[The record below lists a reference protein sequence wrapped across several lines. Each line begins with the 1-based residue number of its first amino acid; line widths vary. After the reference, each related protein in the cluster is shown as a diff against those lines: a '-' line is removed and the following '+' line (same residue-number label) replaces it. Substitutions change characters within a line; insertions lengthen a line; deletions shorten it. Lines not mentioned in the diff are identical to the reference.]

1 MAPKSD
7 KEKKPAGKTNPVS
20 GKESAKTSSK
30 PKKQIEED
38 EKYLK
43 DKIKGYCPQCG
54 NTDVKVGSK
63 YYAFGLINTWTL
75 DCPKCGEWEIQ
86 EIEKN

>member
-1 MAPKSD
+1 MIKDNSFID
-7 KEKKPAGKTNPVS
+7 LKKRVWNLERQMSKI
-20 GKESAKTSSK
+20 AKYIIE
-30 PKKQIEED
+30 KQIEED

-75 DCPKCGEWEIQ
+75 NCPKCGEWEIQ